1 MKQKENRGFTFI
13 YKIEK
18 KKLFEMKKKK
28 KKIRILLNNLF
39 LK

>member
-18 KKLFEMKKKK
+18 KKIICNAKKKK
-28 KKIRILLNNLF
+28 KKSEF
-39 LK
+39 Y